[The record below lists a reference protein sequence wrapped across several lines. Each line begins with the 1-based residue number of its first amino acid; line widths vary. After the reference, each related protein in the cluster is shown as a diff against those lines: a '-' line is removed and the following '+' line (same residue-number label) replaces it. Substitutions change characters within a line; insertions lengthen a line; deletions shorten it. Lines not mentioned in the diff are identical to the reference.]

1 MSDVA
6 LARDALRAYD
16 IDVVDCEPAA
26 QAFNTVF
33 GVDARDGS
41 RYALRVGS
49 ELRIHADGCEEVEAA
64 WVNEL
69 HAAGLPVARVLPARD
84 GTFVVDVG
92 ARRCLLFEWVAGQR
106 LRDDPR
112 PELVRAAGALTA
124 RVHEHG
130 AGYLRQEPAGALR
143 GDRVLTFR
151 VPNRLGDL
159 QPRYGTV
166 LLDAVERAQRTIDA
180 LWRDPPH
187 SPHLLHGD
195 VNLGNVLVDGAALTL
210 IDFQDLFWGFEVQ
223 DVVIATVSL
232 PHRDA
237 FRSGYESV
245 RAWPDA
251 DPSVIAAL
259 EAARHLNILNFGL
272 AGNRPRLEEVVARH
286 AEPIVTW
293 MARGASR
300 A

>member
-1 MSDVA
+1 VSDA
-6 LARDALRAYD
+6 AFARDALRAYD
-16 IDVVDCEPAA
+16 IDVVACEFAA

-33 GVDARDGS
+33 RVDAADGA
-41 RYALRVGS
+41 RYALRVGA
-49 ELRIHADGCEEVEAA
+49 ELRIHADGCEEDEAA
-64 WVNEL
+64 WVNTL
-69 HAAGLPVARVLPARD
+69 HGAEFPVARVLPARD

-151 VPNRLGDL
+151 VPNRLGEL
-159 QPRYGTV
+159 QTRYGTV
-166 LLDAVERAQRTIDA
+166 LLDAVERAQRTLDA

-187 SPHLLHGD
+187 PPHLLHGD
-195 VNLGNVLVDGAALTL
+195 VNVGNVMADGDRITL
-210 IDFQDLFWGFEVQ
+210 LDFQDLAWGFEVQ
-223 DVVIATVSL
+223 DVVIAMLSL
-232 PHRDA
+232 PHPDE
-237 FRSGYESV
+237 FRAGYASV
-245 RAWPDA
+245 RPWPEV
-251 DPSVIAAL
+251 DPDTWAAL

-272 AGNRPRLEEVVARH
+272 AGNRPRLEEVGARH
-286 AEPIVTW
+286 ADPIVTW
-293 MARGASR
+293 MTAG
-300 A
+300 